1 MTEQKIAYEPH
12 PVAPERKAEL
22 RKAGYKIVDA
32 RLRPE
37 GFEDD
42 PANTELAPIHVF
54 PEHRLIIGEREI
66 TGAQLEADLL
76 MLGQGVSEGIIAISS
91 EGKLSIVTAPF
102 TISAEGNGTSVS
114 MTVATTGDEGSTG
127 IGTDCGDQLSDD
139 QLRAAI
145 EASTGRATHPQ
156 TKRETLIAKFNELN
170 AQAAANE

>member
-32 RLRPE
+32 RLKPE
-37 GFEDD
+37 GFEDG
-42 PANTELAPIHVF
+42 PANTELAPIHVL

-66 TGAQLEADLL
+66 TGAQLEAALL
-76 MLGQGVSEGIIAISS
+76 MIGQGVAERVLSISS
-91 EGKLSIVTAPF
+91 EGKLSIVTDPF
-102 TISAEGNGTSVS
+102 TISTEGNGNSVS
-114 MTVATTGDEGSTG
+114 MTVAATGGEGSAG
-127 IGTDCGDQLSDD
+127 IGTDSGEQLSDD

-145 EASTGRATHPQ
+145 EAATGRATHPQ

>member
-32 RLRPE
+32 RLKPE
-37 GFEDD
+37 GLEDN
-42 PANTELAPIHVF
+42 PVNSELEPIHVL
-54 PEHRLIIGEREI
+54 PEHRLVIGEREI
-66 TGAQLEADLL
+66 TGAQLEDALL
-76 MLGQGVSEGIIAISS
+76 VLGNGVDDGIISISS
-91 EGKLSIVTAPF
+91 DGKVSFVDIPF
-102 TISAEGNGTSVS
+102 TVSAEGNGSSVS
-114 MTVATTGDEGSTG
+114 MTVATSTENGSAG
-127 IGTDCGDQLSDD
+127 IGTDSGEQLSDD

>member
-32 RLRPE
+32 RLKPE
-37 GFEDD
+37 GLEDETAD
-42 PANTELAPIHVF
+42 TELAPIHVL
-54 PEHRLIIGEREI
+54 PEHRLIIGERGI
-66 TGAQLEADLL
+66 TGAQLEDALIV
-76 MLGQGVSEGIIAISS
+76 LGHGVDDGIISISS
-91 EGKLSIVTAPF
+91 DGKVSIVTAPF
-102 TISAEGNGTSVS
+102 TISAEGNGNSVS
-114 MTVATTGDEGSTG
+114 MTVATSTEEGSEG
-127 IGTDCGDQLSDD
+127 IGTDSGEQFCDD

-145 EASTGRATHPQ
+145 EAATGRATHPQ